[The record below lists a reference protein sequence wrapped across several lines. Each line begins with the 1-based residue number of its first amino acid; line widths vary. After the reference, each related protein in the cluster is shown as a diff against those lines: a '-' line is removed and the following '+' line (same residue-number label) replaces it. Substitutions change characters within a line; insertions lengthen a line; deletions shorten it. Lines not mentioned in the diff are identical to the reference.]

1 MHNRSTSKTEQRSPQ
16 VRLDEGIPNCWADL
30 FKAYRHNRV
39 VVLRFRFCG
48 ACTMA
53 APPDGGAAFHL
64 FSAVLQSI
72 WSIGTLGSAVSI
84 GHPSADDSQSERLF
98 HGLRIAR
105 TKPTM
110 VLGSLTLLLNFRS
123 SDILTSKLVSIPL
136 SICKSGVVT
145 SGNRKCARRIRE
157 SGIETIRNP
166 KFGAGAQRQLGFRPA
181 SRPISRKMLYG
192 TPSSAEVQAPPSAH
206 HPHRAP
212 RRPTRETPPGDEH
225 TVNCSPFGRF
235 FCEPW
240 QETQ

>member
-166 KFGAGAQRQLGFRPA
+166 KFSAGTQRQLGASANIQADFAQNAVRNPKFSGSAGPA
-181 SRPISRKMLYG
+181 QR
-192 TPSSAEVQAPPSAH
+192 APP
-206 HPHRAP
+206 AP
-212 RRPTRETPPGDEH
+212 RLSPPDARNH
-225 TVNCSPFGRF
+225 TGR
-235 FCEPW
+235 
-240 QETQ
+240 